1 MQKLSQR
8 LHLIIMGEHM
18 TVENDATFEM
28 RREMAPV
35 QSSPPPPA
43 ATEEACPE
51 LVKGGPVEIR
61 DKVESLTEAL
71 FSLEEPWQGRFL
83 NLVANLATKWSWNG
97 QRPTREEIVG
107 WLNVDLE
114 LYRGVKL
121 LLDTWQGPV
130 R

>member
-1 MQKLSQR
+1 MRAETELAAAP
-8 LHLIIMGEHM
+8 IIVREHM
-18 TVENDATFEM
+18 PMKNDGIFEI
-28 RREMAPV
+28 RREIAPA
-35 QSSPPPPA
+35 QPPPLPPVA
-43 ATEEACPE
+43 IED
-51 LVKGGPVEIR
+51 GPVEIGG
-61 DKVESLTEAL
+61 KVESLTVAL

-83 NLVANLATKWSWNG
+83 NLVANLATKWLWNG

-114 LYRGVKL
+114 LVRRVEL